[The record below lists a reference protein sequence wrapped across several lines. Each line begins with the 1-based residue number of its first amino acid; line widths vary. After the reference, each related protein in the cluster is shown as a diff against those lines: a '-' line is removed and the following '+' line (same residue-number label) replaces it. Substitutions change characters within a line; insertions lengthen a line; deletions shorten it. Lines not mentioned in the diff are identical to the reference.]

1 MLNSKYILLFIAFI
15 FIIVTS
21 AAQQI
26 RNANEGDKYRAVH
39 WGLDEGLSHGEV
51 YSMIKDVNGF
61 LWIATPFGLN
71 RFDGSNFK
79 KYIGDKPKSTKTI
92 IGDGI
97 TSLKEDSLHNIWI
110 GTNKG
115 LSVYDIKS
123 DSFRNI
129 SSESPGHS
137 ITPFWATRDEVF
149 CWDYP
154 EQQLAAYNINSFAKR
169 TLVKI
174 TQADTVGFAVSDQ
187 YAIFNAG
194 SNSIWLEKGYSGA
207 NGGLL
212 QISLADGKRK
222 VFDWPCF
229 RKIPTHSHF
238 SEGMRYDRNRNSI
251 WISSPDG
258 LLEFTLNDKKFHHID
273 ALNEIVNQKDFWQ
286 WAGIDIDPR
295 GRIWMGTHPTGIIIY
310 DPANNSVHLPF
321 PNDSVQQENV
331 SGNNV
336 SLYCDR
342 NGMAW
347 SGYFLRKGIYQ
358 LIPFSP
364 AAKHYTADAGQVN
377 GLHSN
382 AVSNFI
388 NAGHGTLWMGS
399 PDGINI
405 FNPHTGFFNLVQV
418 KDLPGIKRG
427 RALFPVNID
436 TINKKAWIF
445 NFDEWE
451 LFEMDLPSR
460 KCRLVMYEDSNGH
473 KVALKSVLAHHPQ
486 NMFARNYKNGCLIAA
501 SLPGHQEILIAN
513 NDGPAAQKILSF
525 PGEPIDVS
533 GVFTNED
540 NLLFLRRP
548 NASTNLTY
556 VYQGNRWVSTPS
568 PLDSIRWSW
577 IYYNKTDRTY
587 WIIAETQ
594 LTQYDYNFRVLRHY
608 NNDNGMPGVKIH
620 GLIHDTKGNIW
631 FNTDRS
637 IFQLNTKTG
646 TITMLAEKDGFF
658 PQNLSEFSRTKDDD
672 GNLYIA
678 TEGEGFYQISP
689 DKYVFSA
696 SSVYFESLKINQQ
709 NFSLS
714 TGPNHTGELS
724 LKYFENNIVIETG
737 TIDYYSKGKGHIRY
751 KLEADGKPATWQYA
765 PAYYTIRYEGLPP
778 GKYRLILQSSN
789 AANEFN
795 GPEKTLLINITPP
808 FWQTWWFRILAALV
822 VAGAIYGWVRYRS
835 NDLNKRNVL
844 LEKKVTER
852 TNELNNSLSTL
863 KNTQDQLVHSE
874 KMASLGELTSGI
886 AHEIKNPLNFINNF
900 SELNLDLISEME
912 NQPNKDPEAAQF
924 LKTLKKNSEKINH
937 HGKRV
942 DDIVKSMLQHS
953 RIGNLTKEPVN
964 VNVLCEESLKLAY
977 HGFKAKE
984 KTFQA
989 SFETRFDPALPQIMA
1004 VPQDLSRVLLN
1015 LFNNAFYA
1023 VYDKKKKMQPVL
1035 TTGAESDRSYIPKVT
1050 VGTKKCDG
1058 KIAIT
1063 VSDNGMGINHKII
1076 NKIFQPFFT
1085 TKPAG
1090 EGTGLGLSMS
1100 YDIIAKSHGGELNV
1114 KSIENEET
1122 EFEIILPVQ

>member
-1 MLNSKYILLFIAFI
+1 
-15 FIIVTS
+15 
-21 AAQQI
+21 
-26 RNANEGDKYRAVH
+26 
-39 WGLDEGLSHGEV
+39 
-51 YSMIKDVNGF
+51 
-61 LWIATPFGLN
+61 
-71 RFDGSNFK
+71 
-79 KYIGDKPKSTKTI
+79 
-92 IGDGI
+92 
-97 TSLKEDSLHNIWI
+97 
-110 GTNKG
+110 
-115 LSVYDIKS
+115 
-123 DSFRNI
+123 
-129 SSESPGHS
+129 
-137 ITPFWATRDEVF
+137 
-149 CWDYP
+149 
-154 EQQLAAYNINSFAKR
+154 
-169 TLVKI
+169 
-174 TQADTVGFAVSDQ
+174 
-187 YAIFNAG
+187 
-194 SNSIWLEKGYSGA
+194 
-207 NGGLL
+207 
-212 QISLADGKRK
+212 
-222 VFDWPCF
+222 
-229 RKIPTHSHF
+229 
-238 SEGMRYDRNRNSI
+238 
-251 WISSPDG
+251 
-258 LLEFTLNDKKFHHID
+258 
-273 ALNEIVNQKDFWQ
+273 VNQKDFWQ

-513 NDGPAAQKILSF
+513 NDDPAAQKILSF
-525 PGEPIDVS
+525 AGEPIDVS

-658 PQNLSEFSRTKDDD
+658 PQNLSEFSRTKDDY

-1114 KSIENEET
+1114 KSIEGEGT
-1122 EFEIILPVQ
+1122 DFEIILPVQ